1 MLTLEAWVV
10 AVVAVEAWNGGKAWK
25 TAAAEPERKK
35 TTASILSSRVRFLLA
50 AGRGRRGE
58 DAGVLSWLWGSS
70 YRQRCGGG
78 PD

>member
-10 AVVAVEAWNGGKAWK
+10 AAVVVEAWNGGDAWK
-25 TAAAEPERKK
+25 AAAAEPERKK

-50 AGRGRRGE
+50 AGQGRRGE

-70 YRQRCGGG
+70 CRRRCGGS